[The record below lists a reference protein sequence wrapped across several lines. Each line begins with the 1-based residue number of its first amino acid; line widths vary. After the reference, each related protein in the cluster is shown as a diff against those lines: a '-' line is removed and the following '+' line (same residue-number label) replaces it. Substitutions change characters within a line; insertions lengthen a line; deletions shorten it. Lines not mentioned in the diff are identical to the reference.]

1 MSILVLI
8 FSLMGFGILCAGLLA
23 GIFAIA
29 NVGEYQK
36 KDEESKAG

>member
-1 MSILVLI
+1 MGLFLLI
-8 FSLMGFGILCAGLLA
+8 AFFNGFGILCAGLLA
-23 GIFAIA
+23 GIFALA